1 MKGRPAGRTSA
12 SPAPSGDAP
21 DLWPATAAT
30 GLLTYYLTSLIALA
44 GVAFGG
50 EFLQPAPHP
59 LAGRRD
65 LLATF
70 ANWDGEWYV
79 RIAQGGYHYDPA
91 RASDVAFFPAFP
103 LLGRWLAGLTGLRP
117 DAALLIIAHVSL
129 ASTFVLLA
137 AYCRQRRDAPDGLG
151 TWTVL
156 AFGLWPTTFFARMAY
171 SESLFLLCVVAALFG
186 MERRWPA
193 VAIAV
198 VCGLATAT
206 RSVGVCLLVPLALY
220 IVRTS
225 PHGRGR
231 LLRLGLLPLAC
242 WGLIA
247 FMAYQQWQFGDALA
261 FARTQ
266 EYWRVRPAAP
276 WTERLVDLLTLEP
289 VRGVFDPAAPCS
301 WQRPAA
307 EVSPLF
313 SLHLANPLYWLLAL
327 ALLGVGI
334 ARRWLTAYE
343 WTLALGLLAAPYLL
357 RGHEMCMAGMG
368 RFAAVAFPVYL
379 VMGQVLARLPPGVA
393 AGLLALSAF
402 LLGAYA
408 ALFAAWYRFF

>member
-1 MKGRPAGRTSA
+1 MQNGDGALLAGLTQAR
-12 SPAPSGDAP
+12 D
-21 DLWPATAAT
+21 
-30 GLLTYYLTSLIALA
+30 GLLAYYLTTAIVLL
-44 GVAFGG
+44 GVVVGHDYVR
-50 EFLQPAPHP
+50 PAQQP
-59 LAGRRD
+59 LAKRGD
-65 LLATF
+65 FVQTF

-79 RIAQGGYHYDPA
+79 RILRDGYHYRPGEP
-91 RASDVAFFPAFP
+91 SDVAFFPALP
-103 LLGRWLAGLTGLRP
+103 LLGRAVAFLTGLRP
-117 DAALLIIAHVSL
+117 DAALLVVAHLSL
-129 ASTFVLLA
+129 AAAFVLLA
-137 AYCRQRRDAPDGLG
+137 AYLRQRREAASADVE
-151 TWTVL
+151 TWALL
-156 AFGLWPTTFFARMAY
+156 AFGLWPTTFFFRMAY
-171 SESLFLLCVVAALFG
+171 SEALFVLCLVAALYG

-193 VAIAV
+193 VLISL

-220 IVRTS
+220 IVRTA
-225 PHGRGR
+225 PDRRGA
-231 LLRLGLLPLAC
+231 LVRLGLLPLAC